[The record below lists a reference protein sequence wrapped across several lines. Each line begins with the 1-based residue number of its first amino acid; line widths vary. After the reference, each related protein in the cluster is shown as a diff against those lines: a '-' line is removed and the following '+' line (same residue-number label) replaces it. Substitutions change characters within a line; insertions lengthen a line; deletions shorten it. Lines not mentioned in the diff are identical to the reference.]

1 MLSFVILPSAPRTGV
16 MLNLL
21 FCPFNRAEL
30 PYLLVL
36 DKNESDVKLPKL

>member
-1 MLSFVILPSAPRTGV
+1 MLSFVILPSARTGV